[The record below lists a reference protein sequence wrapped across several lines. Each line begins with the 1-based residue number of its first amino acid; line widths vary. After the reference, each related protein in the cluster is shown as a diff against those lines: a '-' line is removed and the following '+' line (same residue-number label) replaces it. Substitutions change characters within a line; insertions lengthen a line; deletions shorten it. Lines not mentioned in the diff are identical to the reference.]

1 LRNLEKYNDLLKD
14 EERNQQQNTS
24 LRNKGYIVP
33 SGKRNLEEMEYL
45 KSLNLNDFE
54 NYVEEPKINQIEIEY
69 SDFRTGS
76 KTIAEVIG
84 LQIINFDGINANEQ
98 NTKKEIII
106 EDQNLKIKRVS
117 KPKPTAKLLYDEFI
131 YSKLKNRNVI
141 SSSFSLIYD
150 IKNLMKIKVDHLSP
164 NRTRQDIL
172 YLKTRMNDTD
182 IERVLAEY
190 SAVPYKDSDPH
201 QKFLSY
207 WLKEFGIGDSINI
220 ETTKGIAYDVQI
232 RNNKRIVSLVDMG
245 FGTGQIITI
254 LIQLSTAIRTHSILI
269 NRSRKLYRYKYD
281 FDSSYIIIEE
291 PESNLHPQ
299 FQAKMAE
306 LIVECLK
313 YGIKF
318 ILETH
323 SEYFIGKFQVLVAE
337 SLKKE
342 NKLQKENI
350 VIYYINDKTD
360 DKTYLK
366 EIFINND
373 GSLTES
379 FGEGFTD
386 VTTSNL
392 KDLFKINKSRNSND
406 ENI

>member
-1 LRNLEKYNDLLKD
+1 
-14 EERNQQQNTS
+14 
-24 LRNKGYIVP
+24 
-33 SGKRNLEEMEYL
+33 
-45 KSLNLNDFE
+45 
-54 NYVEEPKINQIEIEY
+54 
-69 SDFRTGS
+69 
-76 KTIAEVIG
+76 
-84 LQIINFDGINANEQ
+84 
-98 NTKKEIII
+98 
-106 EDQNLKIKRVS
+106 
-117 KPKPTAKLLYDEFI
+117 
-131 YSKLKNRNVI
+131 
-141 SSSFSLIYD
+141 
-150 IKNLMKIKVDHLSP
+150 
-164 NRTRQDIL
+164 
-172 YLKTRMNDTD
+172 
-182 IERVLAEY
+182 
-190 SAVPYKDSDPH
+190 
-201 QKFLSY
+201 
-207 WLKEFGIGDSINI
+207 
-220 ETTKGIAYDVQI
+220 
-232 RNNKRIVSLVDMG
+232 MG